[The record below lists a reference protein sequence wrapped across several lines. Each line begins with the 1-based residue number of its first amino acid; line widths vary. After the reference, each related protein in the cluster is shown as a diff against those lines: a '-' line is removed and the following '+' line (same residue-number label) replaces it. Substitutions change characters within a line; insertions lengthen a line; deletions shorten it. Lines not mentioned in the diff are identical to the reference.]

1 MIFKYLCENY
11 DYCKTRLFLYLYS
24 VKRYVFILA
33 GLLAALFSCSRSG
46 EEAFGSLDRAIELQ
60 EHYDSLYLDNITAL
74 REQYQEAD
82 NDSLKW
88 ERAFALEKVL
98 FYHDVDSCYRYVKE
112 MRRLDKGDPKMQG
125 FSESCYANIL
135 FKLDSITI
143 AQDVLEKIDTSAL
156 TRESFGIYAF
166 AGYHI
171 YGKQQD
177 SHPEYQAL
185 KEKLAAEWWMRDS
198 TSIECAYYH
207 NGPLNRA
214 GEYDKAIENLL
225 SCNLVTTN
233 DSTKAC
239 YFLALE
245 YSLKGM
251 RQEAKAYL
259 AKSAEYD
266 MKLSVKAY
274 RALYELARMLFQ
286 DGDIQRADRYMR
298 IAHQDALSSHY
309 AVQYEDIIHSQL
321 EIMNV
326 LLKQEQERKKSFLF
340 FSVVAIIL
348 LSVALVSLYFM
359 NKYSERLDRSR
370 MKVNEISQI
379 KDRFLALYME
389 KCVDYLNK
397 VDDYRSS
404 LRHTARTDGQAAVMA
419 MLRKPSFADS
429 EFHDLLAAFDESFLG
444 IFPDF
449 VEKVNEHMQP
459 EYRLAQ
465 PSEGELSTELRILA
479 LIRMGIPQRQK
490 IAKVLN
496 MSVTTVYSYHSLL
509 QKHSRHPD
517 ASFDQVVS
525 HL

>member
-1 MIFKYLCENY
+1 MKKSL
-11 DYCKTRLFLYLYS
+11 L
-24 VKRYVFILA
+24 ILVSA
-33 GLLAALFSCSRSG
+33 IGALFSCSRG
-46 EEAFGSLDRAIELQ
+46 GQEVFDSLDRAILLQ
-60 EHYDSLYLDNITAL
+60 DHYDSLYLEHLGSL
-74 REQYQEAD
+74 RSLYLEAG
-82 NDSLKW
+82 NDSLRW
-88 ERAFALEKVL
+88 EKAFELEKVL
-98 FYHDVDSCYRYVKE
+98 FYHDVDSCYRYVRE
-112 MRRLDKGDPKMQG
+112 MLRLSGNDPAKTAT
-125 FSESCYANIL
+125 SESCYANIL
-135 FKLDSITI
+135 FKLDSLTI
-143 AQDVLEKIDTSAL
+143 AKDVLEKIDTSAL
-156 TRESFGIYAF
+156 TRESFSIYAF

-171 YGKQQD
+171 YGKQQET
-177 SHPEYQAL
+177 HPEYLAL
-185 KEKLAAEWWMRDS
+185 KERLAAEWWLRDS

-225 SCNLVTTN
+225 SCELKTPN

-245 YSLKGM
+245 YLLKGE
-251 RQEAKAYL
+251 RKEAKNCL

-326 LLKQEQERKKSFLF
+326 LLKQEQQRKKSFLL
-340 FSVVAIIL
+340 FSLIAIFL
-348 LSVALVSLYFM
+348 LAVALVSLYFL
-359 NKYSERLDRSR
+359 NKYSRKLEGSR
-370 MKVNEISQI
+370 RKIHEISQI

-429 EFHDLLAAFDESFLG
+429 EFHELLDAFDKSFLG

-459 EYRLAQ
+459 EFRLEQ

-496 MSVTTVYSYHSLL
+496 MSVSTVYSYHSVL
-509 QKHSRHPD
+509 QKHSLHPD
-517 ASFDQVVS
+517 ASFDSVIAR
-525 HL
+525 L